1 MKSHK
6 NAKLGLL
13 QKLNTLG
20 KIGLQMG
27 FWHTQKPPARKSLGH
42 KKEKAFLAFRFSA
55 GRASNGPP
63 LGKMSILD
71 I

>member
-20 KIGLQMG
+20 KIGLRIG
-27 FWHTQKPPARKSLGH
+27 FWQAQKTPQAIFSGH
-42 KKEKAFLAFRFSA
+42 KKEKAFLASRFSV

-71 I
+71 T